1 MVDKKSE
8 IQSMS
13 TFRSSI
19 IPWLWRD
26 IFLLSSINILLGY
39 CFFILT
45 ASLTIIFGT
54 LFPLPHPLLHLG
66 SPLPPSETWIPD
78 GKMLLI
84 QLIFSSHLRKPLKSS
99 PQNSLL
105 EWEKRTESY
114 LASSFSLIPPVHRT
128 TQPSHNC
135 VPSSWDTPFSTTPS
149 CNLVSCLWAQ
159 GKFYY
164 FR

>member
-54 LFPLPHPLLHLG
+54 LFPLPHPQLPLG

-78 GKMLLI
+78 GKMLLM
-84 QLIFSSHLRKPLKSS
+84 QLIFSSHLRKPLVAT
-99 PQNSLL
+99 Q
-105 EWEKRTESY
+105 E
-114 LASSFSLIPPVHRT
+114 
-128 TQPSHNC
+128 QPSKLTIGMRKKNWVLPSVELFFNSSSAPHNSAFTQLC
-135 VPSSWDTPFSTTPS
+135 AIFLGHSILYHPK
-149 CNLVSCLWAQ
+149 L
-159 GKFYY
+159 
-164 FR
+164 